1 MTNLF
6 YVSVF
11 EDWCKREIID
21 DKSQLHEYP
30 SVIKY
35 IIGHRG
41 NNKPVLKVYLRN
53 DDEKAKEFFKTCC
66 FDDTHIEFV
75 HVRKTEK
82 KSKEVENMKKYE
94 TDAPAIDAPTMNQ
107 LNEIIEDQ
115 GEKIFA
121 RHSNVVGLEISNVRC
136 AGDRKKRR
144 TMHCCVQL
152 RQNVNTFW
160 RKATSR
166 VHWRMAL
173 RC

>member
-53 DDEKAKEFFKTCC
+53 DDEKAKEFFKNAVPM
-66 FDDTHIEFV
+66 THTLSLFMLEKQ
-75 HVRKTEK
+75 RKNQK
-82 KSKEVENMKKYE
+82 K
-94 TDAPAIDAPTMNQ
+94 
-107 LNEIIEDQ
+107 L
-115 GEKIFA
+115 KI
-121 RHSNVVGLEISNVRC
+121 
-136 AGDRKKRR
+136 
-144 TMHCCVQL
+144 
-152 RQNVNTFW
+152 
-160 RKATSR
+160 
-166 VHWRMAL
+166 
-173 RC
+173 